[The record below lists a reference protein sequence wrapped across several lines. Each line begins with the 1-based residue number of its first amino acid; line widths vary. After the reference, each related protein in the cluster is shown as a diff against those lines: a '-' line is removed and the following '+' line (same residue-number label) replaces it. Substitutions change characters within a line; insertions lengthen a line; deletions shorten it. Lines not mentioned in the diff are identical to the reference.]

1 MKRKTTIVFCIMII
15 GYIAW
20 RWFFQ
25 EPRVFAQEGAPV
37 QKHVMVVDDGI
48 SFQVETNAADVATL
62 LQAQFGGLRANDIVY
77 PDLSHALFGGE
88 IIEVR
93 RSKSISLILD
103 GKKESIQTT
112 ARNAHDLLNE
122 RRVTLAQDDF
132 VLPDDFL
139 PLVDSDTIE
148 VVRVVVKEEKEFEP
162 IPFEIKETTDDEL
175 GWRVK
180 KIARKGEA
188 GSLQKTYKTVYHNGK
203 IVKKTLEGTVV
214 VKESVSQNIVRGTY
228 VKTGKK
234 HTGFGTWYSHTGTLA
249 AASPWLP
256 IGSYARVTNASNG
269 TSVMVQ
275 INDRGPFGK
284 NRIIDLDRVAFEK
297 IASVGAGV
305 IDVIVEEV
313 LN

>member
-1 MKRKTTIVFCIMII
+1 MII